1 MRISLVLTV
10 RTHPQHPVPPVRFYQ
25 DFLDDTVRAEHLGFD
40 CVWFG
45 EHHFTADQWTPAP
58 LIAIAAAAAK
68 TSRIRLGTSV
78 LCLPFHDP
86 LRVAEDVAVLDILS
100 NGRIDFGFGVGSQYE
115 EFETFGIPPAERF
128 GRTWEAID
136 FIERC
141 WTEEQPFSHEGKYYR
156 YPNIHFTTRPVQ
168 RKIPIWIGARGP
180 KNIQQAAQRGYHLFA
195 PGFPLYDETLRAE
208 GYDPA
213 AFYCGSAPT
222 LSLAETR
229 EKAFDAVADGQH
241 YSVNFYR
248 LRRQIDGTLPPPEAE
263 MTIDQLR
270 SMNEA
275 NDLSMFGALIADTPE
290 GALQRLQSHIQ
301 RMNAWGRINHL
312 PINFRAPG
320 QRTEDVE
327 RSMELFAEKIMPHLV

>member
-1 MRISLVLTV
+1 MKISLMMAV
-10 RTHPQHPVPPVRFYQ
+10 RTHPKHPASPVEFYQ
-25 DFLDDTVRAEHLGFD
+25 DFLDDTVRAERLGFD
-40 CVWFG
+40 YAWFG

-58 LIAIAAAAAK
+58 LLVIAAAAAM

-78 LCLPFHDP
+78 LCLPFHNP

-115 EFETFGIPPAERF
+115 EFETFGIPPAERS

-136 FIERC
+136 LIERC
-141 WTEEQPFSHEGKYYR
+141 WSEEQPFSHEGKYYR

-168 RKIPIWIGARGP
+168 KKIPIWMGASGP
-180 KNIQQAAQRGYHLFA
+180 QNVTKAAQRGYHLFA
-195 PGFPLYDETLRAE
+195 RGNPLYDQELRAS

-213 AFYCGSAPT
+213 DFYCGSAPT
-222 LSLAETR
+222 LSLAETK
-229 EKAFDAVADGQH
+229 EKAFDAIAEGQH
-241 YSVNFYR
+241 YFVNFYR

-263 MTIDQLR
+263 ISIDKLR

-275 NDLSMFGALIADTPE
+275 NELSMFGTLIADTPE
-290 GALQRLQSHIQ
+290 GALSRLQGYVQ
-301 RMNAWGRINHL
+301 RINARGRLNHL
-312 PINFRAPG
+312 PINFRTAG
-320 QRTEDVE
+320 QKTEDVE